1 MWRRIDVFREDSNV
15 FPWGNRSVSPK
26 YTVVSPQDT
35 CVFPQ
40 DINIIITS
48 MPQDTCV
55 FPQDI
60 DVSSHKTSKSIMAL
74 MPKDTGV
81 FAQDTGVFAQDTCVS
96 PQDTGVSFLVPS
108 SEDT

>member
-1 MWRRIDVFREDSNV
+1 
-15 FPWGNRSVSPK
+15 
-26 YTVVSPQDT
+26 
-35 CVFPQ
+35 
-40 DINIIITS
+40 

-81 FAQDTGVFAQDTCVS
+81 FPQDTCVS